1 MQAALAGVQFGCLFA
16 ALLDQLRNDPYRPAY
31 SDRKAFNLR
40 RAVRD
45 RSRRRRAGGGDPAFV
60 GEQGRLLDEWLTG
73 MYGPPLRRKRNVRM
87 SQVGLRKCIRPL
99 LK

>member
-31 SDRKAFNLR
+31 SDRKAFNVR

-60 GEQGRLLDEWLTG
+60 GEQGRLLDEWSTRTK
-73 MYGPPLRRKRNVRM
+73 PLARRTLRVRRAEKLG
-87 SQVGLRKCIRPL
+87 S
-99 LK
+99 